1 MTFKDVI
8 IIFLMAYSI
17 TTTFVFVFA
26 ICDSRTQYAENKVII
41 EQLCDM
47 KPDSYWCYKIK
58 K

>member
-8 IIFLMAYSI
+8 IIFLMTYSI
-17 TTTFVFVFA
+17 TITFVFVFA

-41 EQLCDM
+41 EQLCDIN
-47 KPDSYWCYKIK
+47 PNSYWCSKIK